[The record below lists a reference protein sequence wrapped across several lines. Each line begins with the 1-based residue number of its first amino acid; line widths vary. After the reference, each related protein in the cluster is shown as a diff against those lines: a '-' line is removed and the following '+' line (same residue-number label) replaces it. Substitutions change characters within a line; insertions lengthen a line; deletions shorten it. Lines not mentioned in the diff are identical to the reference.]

1 MRGEK
6 VIRIANI
13 KPVVIM
19 QQVVIMSEEKF

>member
-1 MRGEK
+1 MRKAKGAHS
-6 VIRIANI
+6 ANI